1 MKDQDKTKEQFINE
15 LSEMR
20 QRVAELQAANTER
33 QRAEEALR
41 ESEELLRATLEST
54 ADGILVVGEGGK
66 MVHANTRFA
75 EMWRI
80 PQPVLDSRD
89 DDTLLDFVLDQLQD
103 PEAFLTKV
111 RYLYGSSKEDLD
123 TLQFKDGRVF
133 ERFSRPLLQDG
144 MVAGRVWSFRDITE
158 RKRTEEKLRE
168 SKELFEKTFASQ
180 RDAIFILNAKNPPTI
195 LECNPV
201 TTEVFDYTHQEM
213 LGRTTAFLHVD
224 EAALRKFQEHLY
236 PAIEECGFLHLPE
249 FEMKRKDGTVF
260 MTEHSVMPL
269 EDEQGKRIGWV
280 SVVRDITE
288 RVRAE
293 DALRRRAEE
302 LATLQATVL
311 DITAP
316 HDLPTLLQTIVE
328 RAARL
333 LDTPS
338 GGLYLCDPDQ
348 KEVRCVVSYNTPH
361 DYTGTVLKYGEGAA
375 GIVAQTGEPL
385 VIDDYRT
392 WSGRAA
398 VYEEE
403 QPFTAVLTT
412 PMIWQGQVT
421 GIINVLHD
429 VESRCFTQTD
439 LELLTLFANHAAIAV
454 ENARLYEKAL
464 QDAKTKSFLLD
475 EVNHRVKNTLVA
487 IIGLLHVE
495 QSYAAMADHAT
506 YEAIIQN
513 LTNRVSGLATVHSLL
528 SASEWA
534 PLPLSDL
541 AGQVIKSA
549 TQMRPRDKQ
558 VFIDAPPSPVRVT
571 PDQAHNLALV
581 INELATNTIKH
592 TLPGRSTA
600 RISVRIALE
609 DDVVLFEYR
618 DDGPGYPE
626 DVLQLERHAV
636 GFDLIKNLTRQSLR
650 GELSLHNDEG
660 AVAVIRFPAQA

>member
-1 MKDQDKTKEQFINE
+1 MKDQDKTKEQLINE
-15 LSEMR
+15 LAEMR
-20 QRVAELQAANTER
+20 QRIAELEEADTER
-33 QRAEEALR
+33 KRAEEALR
-41 ESEELLRATLEST
+41 ESEQRLALAVDGSNGGQWHYELNPDDPLHAIGDAYFSPRLKSFIGYEDNEFPNSLAAWESRVVPEDLAVLLEKSRAHRAGWKDSYEMEYRIRHK
-54 ADGILVVGEGGK
+54 DGSIRWIYSRGRVRRDERGRPI
-66 MVHANTRFA
+66 RFA
-75 EMWRI
+75 GIDW
-80 PQPVLDSRD
+80 
-89 DDTLLDFVLDQLQD
+89 
-103 PEAFLTKV
+103 
-111 RYLYGSSKEDLD
+111 
-123 TLQFKDGRVF
+123 
-133 ERFSRPLLQDG
+133 
-144 MVAGRVWSFRDITE
+144 
-158 RKRTEEKLRE
+158 
-168 SKELFEKTFASQ
+168 
-180 RDAIFILNAKNPPTI
+180 
-195 LECNPV
+195 
-201 TTEVFDYTHQEM
+201 
-213 LGRTTAFLHVD
+213 
-224 EAALRKFQEHLY
+224 
-236 PAIEECGFLHLPE
+236 
-249 FEMKRKDGTVF
+249 
-260 MTEHSVMPL
+260 
-269 EDEQGKRIGWV
+269 
-280 SVVRDITE
+280 DITE

-293 DALRRRAEE
+293 EALRRRAEE

-311 DITAP
+311 DITTP

-333 LDTPS
+333 LDTPG

-348 KEVRCVVSYNTPH
+348 KEVRCVVSYNTPY
-361 DYTGTVLKYGEGAA
+361 DYAGTVLKYGEGAA
-375 GIVAQTGEPL
+375 GAVAQTGEPL
-385 VIDDYRT
+385 IVDDYRT

-398 VYEEE
+398 VYEENH
-403 QPFTAVLTT
+403 PFTAVLTT
-412 PMIWQGQVT
+412 PMVWQGQVT
-421 GIINVLHD
+421 GVIHVLHD
-429 VESRCFTQTD
+429 VESRCFTQAD

-506 YEAIIQN
+506 YETIIRN
-513 LTNRVSGLATVHSLL
+513 LTNRVSGLATVHDLL

-549 TQMRPRDKQ
+549 MQIRPRDKQ
-558 VFIDAPPSPVRVT
+558 VFIDVPPSPVRVT

-592 TLPGRSTA
+592 TLPGRNEA
-600 RISVRIALE
+600 HISVRIALE

-636 GFDLIKNLTRQSLR
+636 GFDLIKNLTRQNLR

-660 AVAVIRFPAQA
+660 AVTVIRLPAQA